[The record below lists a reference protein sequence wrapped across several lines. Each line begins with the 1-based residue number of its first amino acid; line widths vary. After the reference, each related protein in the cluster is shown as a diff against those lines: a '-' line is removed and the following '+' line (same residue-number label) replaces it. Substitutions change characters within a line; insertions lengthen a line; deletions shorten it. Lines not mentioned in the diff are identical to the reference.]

1 MNIDEMQDI
10 RDDIAEQ
17 VQDREEIQDYFADMA
32 KEGNDELEGEL
43 DALVAEAAM
52 DDIQI
57 GDGVIQPSAATMA
70 QN

>member
-1 MNIDEMQDI
+1 
-10 RDDIAEQ
+10 
-17 VQDREEIQDYFADMA
+17 MA
-32 KEGNDELEGEL
+32 KEGNEELEGEL

-70 QN
+70 QNKVPAAAAQAPVEATQEEEDELEAMMAL